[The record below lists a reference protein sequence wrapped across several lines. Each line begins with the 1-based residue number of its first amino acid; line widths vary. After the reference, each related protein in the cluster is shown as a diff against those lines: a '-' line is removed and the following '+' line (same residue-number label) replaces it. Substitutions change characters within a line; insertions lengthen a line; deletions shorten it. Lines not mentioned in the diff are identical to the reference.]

1 MADTPQHTA
10 ESATAVNGIEL
21 VLVTGTV
28 LDATVTRHLT
38 DEELSRINAHS
49 AHPRAG
55 SFTRINIEDPTIE
68 PLSESFDEL
77 SEAENIVTSKFF
89 TDRHTGSTRYVLM
102 TKFGPEDYRG
112 SFPVFYLAGTDDD
125 PAHLRTLSGVDSE
138 PAAGTPVTLMV
149 TVRPSYPGGSPV
161 TNLSGFVLPHDYTDT
176 AQAAGLDGL
185 LAAHGIRVTD
195 TDNDNRGTQ
204 DNRGNSNTVLH
215 SDGAPSGTA
224 ESVQKTLQP
233 LKHGISTIYRKFRP

>member
-1 MADTPQHTA
+1 MADTPRHTT
-10 ESATAVNGIEL
+10 ENTTINGVEL

-49 AHPRAG
+49 AHPRIG

-68 PLSESFDEL
+68 PLSENFDDL
-77 SEAENIVTSKFF
+77 SDAENIITSRFF

-112 SFPVFYLAGTDDD
+112 NFPVFYLAGTDDN
-125 PAHLRTLSGVDSE
+125 PAHLRALPGIDSE
-138 PAAGTPVTLMV
+138 PAPGTPVTLMV

-161 TNLSGFVLPHDYTDT
+161 TNLSGIVLPYDYTDT
-176 AQAAGLDGL
+176 AQVAGLDDL

-195 TDNDNRGTQ
+195 TDTDTDTVLPNEDTS
-204 DNRGNSNTVLH
+204 SNTV
-215 SDGAPSGTA
+215 
-224 ESVQKTLQP
+224 ESVQKALQP
-233 LKHGISTIYRKFRP
+233 LKHGISSIYRKFRS